1 MVGLGLCRP
10 RRPQH
15 NFWPAKQEEE
25 AAADEAESKQKA
37 QGERAPEN
45 VDSPAWSPLGRREAK
60 QASPSAGRFLCHSRR
75 RCDDDKA
82 TKTSSKRRKGR
93 AGKEEK
99 RREGSARK
107 EETRLQGKLWR
118 GGRTRQGKTGQAK
131 PWQGAQ
137 GKRNERRLKSSPRR
151 LVCGPFITCAH
162 HLLDTRTRGL
172 RSALATGLRR
182 ESGAAAHFGNCALK
196 CLRRDKINVAAA
208 AEAEAA

>member
-1 MVGLGLCRP
+1 MLIAPHGAR
-10 RRPQH
+10 
-15 NFWPAKQEEE
+15 W
-25 AAADEAESKQKA
+25 ADERPTK
-37 QGERAPEN
+37 P
-45 VDSPAWSPLGRREAK
+45 
-60 QASPSAGRFLCHSRR
+60 ASPSAGRFLCHSRR

-82 TKTSSKRRKGR
+82 TKTSSKSEEEQGRKRSKGR

-118 GGRTRQGKTGQAK
+118 GGWARQGKTGQAK
-131 PWQGAQ
+131 PWQGGQ

-162 HLLDTRTRGL
+162 HLLDTRTRRL
-172 RSALATGLRR
+172 RSALETGLRR

-208 AEAEAA
+208 AAAAAAGAAAA